1 MNIATIWLVSGIIG
15 VGLELILPGFIV
27 IFFGCGA
34 LFTGVAKLIF
44 ESLSTEAQLVI
55 FVVSSI
61 VLLLVF
67 RKMLKKRF
75 FEKKI
80 ESTDELA
87 DEYIGKQAVALTD
100 FENSRGEVEFK
111 GSKWDANSSDT
122 IHKGDNVI
130 IVNRKSIKLTVEKE
144 NKE

>member
-1 MNIATIWLVSGIIG
+1 MNVTTIWLICGVIG
-15 VGLELILPGFIV
+15 LGLELILPGLIV
-27 IFFGCGA
+27 LFFGCGA
-34 LFTGVAKLIF
+34 LITGIATWIF
-44 ESLSTEAQLVI
+44 PALQIEGQLVI
-55 FVVSSI
+55 FLVSSI

-75 FEKKI
+75 FEKKT

-87 DEYIGKQAVALTD
+87 DEYIGKLAVALTE
-100 FENSRGEVEFK
+100 FENGRGEVEFK
-111 GSKWDANSSDT
+111 GAKWDANSSDT

-130 IVNRKSIKLTVEKE
+130 IVNRESIKLSVEKQ